1 MQMMHEKGATAGRAF
16 RIGGA
21 LGGTRTPTML
31 LTATSR
37 QRVYQFRHERLGNRD
52 RHVLRTGSMARDVTN
67 QRWGDKT
74 CRACNENRL
83 GGPTGLA
90 APGYPRQH
98 LLDFHRDAVAI
109 HQHNAARDRQAIG
122 QDLDL
127 VCLGCI
133 QFYDCAAA
141 QPHHLMDG
149 HRGGPEDHHQVYTD
163 FIKGWHW

>member
-74 CRACNENRL
+74 CRACHENALLPRPDSRL
-83 GGPTGLA
+83 
-90 APGYPRQH
+90 PGIRASICLTSTAMRLRSTNTTP
-98 LLDFHRDAVAI
+98 L
-109 HQHNAARDRQAIG
+109 AIG
-122 QDLDL
+122 RLL
-127 VCLGCI
+127 AKTLTSSVSFASSSMIAPRLSRI
-133 QFYDCAAA
+133 
-141 QPHHLMDG
+141 
-149 HRGGPEDHHQVYTD
+149 T
-163 FIKGWHW
+163 